1 MEVKNTSPM
10 SEQDSGIL
18 DVEDEEEDEEVTGC
32 HQTQGIGQLG
42 EISCVS
48 VLAPHSAFCAP
59 MQHAIKMLCRW
70 WSLSELGHFA
80 LLSLLAGSAEMFS
93 VVGEQSSSCLQS
105 CSSVAFQSR

>member
-32 HQTQGIGQLG
+32 HQTQGIGV
-42 EISCVS
+42 ISCVS
-48 VLAPHSAFCAP
+48 VLTPHSVFPAP
-59 MQHAIKMLCRW
+59 VQHAIKMLSRR

-80 LLSLLAGSAEMFS
+80 FLSLLAGSAEMLS